1 MSKGRNLRQRHKTL
15 LKQNGVTN
23 VEFFESGLKSKKY
36 RVEFDYKGKKYK
48 INFGSRK
55 DDQYKDSTPLQLYK
69 TRDHYDETRKDK
81 FLSRARGIRDKEGN
95 LTYKNP
101 LSANFWAINF
111 LW

>member
-1 MSKGRNLRQRHKTL
+1 MSKGKQLRHRHLSL
-15 LKQNGVTN
+15 LKQKGVTDA
-23 VEFFESGLKSKKY
+23 EFFESGLKSKKY
-36 RVEFDYKGKKYK
+36 RVEFTYKRKRYK

-81 FLSRARGIRDKEGN
+81 FLSRARGITDKEGN
-95 LTYKNP
+95 LTYNNP